1 MRYIVTDRC
10 IACGLCAATCPAVF
24 EMGPHGKAE
33 AKDIDISPAEA
44 PDAEDA
50 LESCPVSAIE
60 HA

>member
-10 IACGLCAATCPAVF
+10 IACGLCAATCPDVF
-24 EMGPHGKAE
+24 EMSPHGKAE
-33 AKDIDISPAEA
+33 AKDVDTQS